1 MHVLLYVCMYYIIT
15 YVHVCMSMRVN
26 VVVLF
31 VVVLCTLWEIVC
43 AIKISQFVLRCVHSH
58 TCQWNSKHQI
68 YVTTTNLYLQVL
80 HVCLLS

>member
-1 MHVLLYVCMYYIIT
+1 MYYIIT

-43 AIKISQFVLRCVHSH
+43 AIKISQFVLRCVDSH
-58 TCQWNSKHQI
+58 TCQ
-68 YVTTTNLYLQVL
+68 
-80 HVCLLS
+80 